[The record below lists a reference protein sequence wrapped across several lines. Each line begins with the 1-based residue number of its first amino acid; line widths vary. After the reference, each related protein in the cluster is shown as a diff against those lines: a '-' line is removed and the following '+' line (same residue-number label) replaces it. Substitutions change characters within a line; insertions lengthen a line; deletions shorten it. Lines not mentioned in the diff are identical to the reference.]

1 MIVCQGQIMM
11 DRRNLMQDKFSMSK
25 TLQQLIRI
33 SHEVSEEEGQRYL
46 DLAVEEEWRMGS
58 NQYIDKEVI
67 VFFQTSGRTNE
78 AWYLIT

>member
-1 MIVCQGQIMM
+1 MALETLMRFTVDYLKLWLMIVCQGQIMM

-46 DLAVEEEWRMGS
+46 DLAVEEE
-58 NQYIDKEVI
+58 
-67 VFFQTSGRTNE
+67 
-78 AWYLIT
+78 